1 MNSLALSNIAVLSDA
16 ECDRVR
22 DTVLALRAHW
32 ARRHAELPFYTLGV
46 ASYIDAIG
54 DTPAYPSLARE
65 SNRLFWQHFTWL
77 YERVAAVL
85 ARVLAEPVGYAEAL
99 SLPGFHI
106 FESAKAFEEPI
117 GVIHFDLQ
125 YLLHDWQ
132 GQVAEL
138 DNPLSFTLAITLPRR
153 GGGLN
158 TWNVSHADWVA
169 HPGETPADLA
179 RRHSA
184 GYHAYQRGH
193 LALHS
198 GHLMHQIAPAID
210 MQPDDER
217 ITLQGHG
224 VRADGVWRL
233 YW

>member
-1 MNSLALSNIAVLSDA
+1 MNGLALTNIAVLSDA

-22 DTVLALRAHW
+22 DTVLALRAQW
-32 ARRHAELPFYTLGV
+32 ASRHVELPMYTLGV

-54 DTPAYPSLARE
+54 EQPQYATLARA
-65 SNRLFWQHFTWL
+65 SNPLFWQHFGWL

-85 ARVLAEPVGYAEAL
+85 SRVLGEPVGYAETL
-99 SLPGFHI
+99 SLPGFHV
-106 FESAKAFEEPI
+106 FLSAKAFEQAI

-125 YLLHDWQ
+125 YLQHDWR
-132 GQVAEL
+132 GQAADL
-138 DNPLSFTLAITLPRR
+138 DQPLSFTLAITLPRR

-158 TWNVSHADWVA
+158 TWNVSHAEWIA
-169 HPGETPADLA
+169 QPGDTPADLA
-179 RRHSA
+179 RRHTA

-224 VRADGVWRL
+224 IRVDGVWRL